1 MAEYG
6 EWNRKGATL
15 SDKTARK
22 EYTVD
27 QEFIIRGIEA
37 GKLEFRYASVW
48 GSPFIK
54 VLRRQL
60 EEYITAELGSEYL
73 EKAKGKTELKK
84 IKKEIAEIEHKLSE
98 LQARKAELEKIMGKD
113 K

>member
-15 SDKTARK
+15 SDTTAKK
-22 EYTVD
+22 EYKVD
-27 QEFIIRGIEA
+27 RDFIVKGIEA
-37 GKLEFRYASVW
+37 GKLEYRYASVW

-73 EKAKGKTELKK
+73 EKASSAVGECHTALHATGHF
-84 IKKEIAEIEHKLSE
+84 IAI
-98 LQARKAELEKIMGKD
+98 RMW
-113 K
+113 

>member
-15 SDKTARK
+15 SDTTAKK
-22 EYTVD
+22 EYKVD
-27 QEFIIRGIEA
+27 RDFIVKGIEA
-37 GKLEFRYASVW
+37 GKLEYRYASVW

-73 EKAKGKTELKK
+73 EKAKGKTELRK
-84 IKKEIAEIEHKLSE
+84 IKKEITEIEQKLSE
-98 LQARKAELEKIMGKD
+98 LQARKAELEKIIDKD